1 MTPKIID
8 YNEDKDLVLFLQ
20 RLDEA
25 AENYAMGGK
34 LFVHYPESKYTPLKG
49 ADLMDLVE
57 QVKELFPR
65 AHISFR
71 QKHFQAQSY
80 AWWEIPVT
88 PDKTDSVFSDLPNY
102 SVSAE

>member
-1 MTPKIID
+1 
-8 YNEDKDLVLFLQ
+8 
-20 RLDEA
+20 
-25 AENYAMGGK
+25 
-34 LFVHYPESKYTPLKG
+34 
-49 ADLMDLVE
+49 MDLVE